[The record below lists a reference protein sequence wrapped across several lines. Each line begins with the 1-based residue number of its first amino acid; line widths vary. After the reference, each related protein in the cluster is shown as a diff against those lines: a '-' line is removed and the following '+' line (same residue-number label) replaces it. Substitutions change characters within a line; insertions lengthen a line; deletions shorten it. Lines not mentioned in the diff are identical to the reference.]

1 LQTNWIAFSLS
12 DSYARKFRTI
22 RGFPSESKVVTLMF
36 HPAGI
41 LGNMRRHGR
50 RSMDLADFVSS
61 SCCSR
66 QALSRPDCRRVSEKD
81 ILRFKNFLHTA
92 SDRPAKSPV
101 VTGPPGRRHTL
112 KCVGERSRHMLGN
125 RSQNTGVVMAKTAK
139 SRAWTKDNIRELKT
153 LARQKVPVAKIAK
166 SLKRTLRATQQKAYS
181 IGVSLNSR
189 G

>member
-66 QALSRPDCRRVSEKD
+66 QALSRPDCRRVPEKYVSD
-81 ILRFKNFLHTA
+81 SKNFFTPLPLA
-92 SDRPAKSPV
+92 GK
-101 VTGPPGRRHTL
+101 TGRGD
-112 KCVGERSRHMLGN
+112 G
-125 RSQNTGVVMAKTAK
+125 A
-139 SRAWTKDNIRELKT
+139 
-153 LARQKVPVAKIAK
+153 ARWAAHVEMCW
-166 SLKRTLRATQQKAYS
+166 
-181 IGVSLNSR
+181 
-189 G
+189 